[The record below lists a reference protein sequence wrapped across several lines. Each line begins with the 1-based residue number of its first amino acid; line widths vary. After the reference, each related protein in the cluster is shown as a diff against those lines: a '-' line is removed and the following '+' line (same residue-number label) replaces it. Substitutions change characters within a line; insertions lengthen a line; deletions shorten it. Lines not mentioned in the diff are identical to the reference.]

1 MNLKYTFIDVL
12 ERIGD
17 FMQAGG
23 PVLWII
29 LVTSFLMW
37 TLIIERYWYLRIT
50 HPRYAR
56 TVVAEWKG
64 RADRSSW
71 YAHRIRELMISE
83 VELRLRRELALLQ
96 TLITLCPL
104 MGLLGT
110 VFGMVQVF
118 DVMAITGSGNAR
130 AMASGI
136 SMATIPTMAGMV
148 TALSGLYF
156 SARLRYHADYK
167 TQQLADQLTI
177 SDGSEAL
184 DER

>member
-1 MNLKYTFIDVL
+1 MNLKYTFIDAL

-23 PVLWII
+23 PVLWVI
-29 LVTSFLMW
+29 LGTSFLMW
-37 TLIIERYWYLRIT
+37 TLIVERYWYLRVN

-56 TVVAEWKG
+56 GVVGEWKA
-64 RADRSSW
+64 RDDRSSW
-71 YAHRIRELMISE
+71 YAHRIRELLISE
-83 VELRLRRELALLQ
+83 VELRLRRALALLQ
-96 TLITLCPL
+96 TLVALCPL

-118 DVMAITGSGNAR
+118 DIMAITGTGNAR

-156 SARLRYHADYK
+156 SARLKYHADYK
-167 TQQLADQLTI
+167 TQQLADQLTL
-177 SDGSEAL
+177 SDGLEDGKST
-184 DER
+184 

>member
-1 MNLKYTFIDVL
+1 MNIKYALIDIL

-29 LVTSFLMW
+29 LGTAFLMW

-50 HPRYAR
+50 FPRYAR
-56 TVVAEWKG
+56 GVVSEW
-64 RADRSSW
+64 RDRDDRCSW
-71 YAHRIRELMISE
+71 YAQRIRDLMISD
-83 VELRLRRELALLQ
+83 VELRLRRALALLQ

-118 DVMAITGSGNAR
+118 DIMAITGTGNAR

-156 SARLRYHADYK
+156 SHRLRFHADYK

-177 SDGSEAL
+177 SDGCKDSEKP
-184 DER
+184 